1 MKLLKK
7 MRYIFSMLLV
17 VSLLFSVPP
26 VVHTPEVHGF
36 IPMAG
41 PGVVGKL
48 LMPHI
53 FKPQWKISY
62 RYGVECQPADRQN
75 GEALKEAISSSLRTW
90 LQPIKELKPQGVIV
104 DKFVYELQPDFDPNQ
119 FDRID
124 RNQPGAVEK
133 IREILREEWREI
145 DLRVTFQCEQGRSY
159 AAIGLLFP
167 PAVVMR
173 RGTETTPEMLFVLVH
188 ELGHT
193 FGLADTYA
201 RPGIMRNRGGLRF
214 TTGKQPVSV
223 MAKSR
228 HVHVDNL
235 PPPAISEDDKR
246 GIIWLYKYFHEQQEA
261 GNCFFADYIYLEE
274 GGMCEPKHPLI
285 FETKH
290 NHTKYALQ
298 ILEDDPTLDVNAQDV
313 NGMTA
318 LHYAVMYEK
327 VEVVKALLAHEKI
340 KPFLKNKYGETPLD
354 IAQETNHAA
363 IIAMFPPKPLDV
375 APGTNLT
382 TTWGAMKQR

>member
-41 PGVVGKL
+41 PGGVGKF

-53 FKPQWKISY
+53 FKPQWKIGY
-62 RYGVECQPADRQN
+62 RYGGECQPADRQN
-75 GEALKEAISSSLRTW
+75 GELLKEAISTSLRTW
-90 LQPIKELKPQGVIV
+90 LQPIKELKPARMIV
-104 DKFVYELQPDFDPNQ
+104 DKFVYELQPDFDPL
-119 FDRID
+119 
-124 RNQPGAVEK
+124 QPGDFHNRNIEED
-133 IREILREEWREI
+133 RQEWREV
-145 DLRVTFQCEQGRSY
+145 DLRVTFQCRQEHGGV
-159 AAIGLLFP
+159 ALIGHLFP
-167 PAVVMR
+167 PAVLMR
-173 RGTETTPEMLFVLVH
+173 MGSETTPEMLFILAH
-188 ELGHT
+188 ELGHA

-201 RPGIMRNRGGLRF
+201 RPGLMDNQGGLRA
-214 TTGKQPVSV
+214 TTGKQPAST
-223 MAKSR
+223 MASMSHHIHADR
-228 HVHVDNL
+228 L
-235 PPPAISEDDKR
+235 PALAISEDDKR
-246 GIIWLYKYFHEQQEA
+246 GIIWVYKYFHEKQEF
-261 GNCFFADYIYLEE
+261 GDCFFADYVFIEE
-274 GGMCEPKHPLI
+274 LGSCRPKHPLI
-285 FETKH
+285 FEVKH
-290 NHTKYALQ
+290 NHTMYALQ

-313 NGMTA
+313 SGMTA

-327 VEVVKALLAHEKI
+327 VKVVKALLAHEKI